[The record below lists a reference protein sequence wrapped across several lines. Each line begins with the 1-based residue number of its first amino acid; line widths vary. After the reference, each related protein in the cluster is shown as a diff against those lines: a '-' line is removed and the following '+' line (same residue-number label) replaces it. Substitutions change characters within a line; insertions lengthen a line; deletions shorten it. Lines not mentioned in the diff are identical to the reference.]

1 MILRPVKGA
10 DAEARLARALTA
22 DALAKGASVS
32 IERCR
37 SQPWF
42 SATFEGVQ
50 LRLTLTASPAAAAR
64 VWLAELGEAELPMR
78 GHVAMPPAVDS
89 AIPCGDVM
97 TAELSV
103 LVLIDG

>member
-1 MILRPVKGA
+1 VILQPVRGA
-10 DAEARLARALTA
+10 DAEARLARALIA
-22 DALAKGASVS
+22 DALVS
-32 IERCR
+32 GVGVTIDTCR

-50 LRLTLTASPAAAAR
+50 LKLTLTATPAAAAR
-64 VWLAELGEAELPMR
+64 TWLAGLGDAELPMR
-78 GHVAMPPAVDS
+78 GHVAMPPAVD
-89 AIPCGDVM
+89 AAVPCGNAM